1 MNFRK
6 STFTKKFRID
16 IYRTGAF
23 RNFLKMYVN
32 PHYLE
37 KVSKIEK
44 SISSFMLLGPQP
56 NICLLCVRL
65 AVIKK
70 MSGGEGGVFLFA
82 EGIPSSRGY
91 YMILDMPSV
100 QMI

>member
-1 MNFRK
+1 MSFRK
-6 STFTKKFRID
+6 STFTRKFRID

-23 RNFLKMYVN
+23 RNFLAMYVN

-44 SISSFMLLGPQP
+44 CTSSLMLLGPQS
-56 NICLLCVRL
+56 NVCLVCVRL

-70 MSGGEGGVFLFA
+70 NE
-82 EGIPSSRGY
+82 
-91 YMILDMPSV
+91 
-100 QMI
+100 

>member
-6 STFTKKFRID
+6 STFTRKFRID
-16 IYRTGAF
+16 IYRKGAF

-44 SISSFMLLGPQP
+44 MYFKFD
-56 NICLLCVRL
+56 V
-65 AVIKK
+65 AWATIKY
-70 MSGGEGGVFLFA
+70 LF
-82 EGIPSSRGY
+82 GLRQTCGNKKK
-91 YMILDMPSV
+91 
-100 QMI
+100 